1 MALVPQFTSASL
13 KRLFRS
19 RLDKMEDEIIRAF
32 ELVGMEAVNE
42 SVRSGSYIDRTGN
55 LRNSAAYVI
64 GIDGVVVSEFHKNDF
79 GRDFALKILAE
90 EGSQGIVLIVVS
102 GMSYAIYV
110 ESKNYIVLTSAEK
123 LAEKRLP
130 KILKQL
136 ANANNN

>member
-1 MALVPQFTSASL
+1 
-13 KRLFRS
+13 
-19 RLDKMEDEIIRAF
+19 MEDEIIRAF

-42 SVRSGSYIDRTGN
+42 SVRSGSYTDRTGN

-64 GIDGVVVSEFHKNDF
+64 GIDGEVVSEFHKNDF
-79 GRDFALKILAE
+79 GRNFALKILAE
-90 EGSQGIVLIVVS
+90 EGSRGIVLIVVS
-102 GMSYAIYV
+102 GMNYAIYV
-110 ESKNYIVLTSAEK
+110 ESRNYIVLTSAEK